1 MIESTIVLTPLHYAY
16 LIGVIVI
23 LAVMVMRRDTPA
35 VCIAFLFILGLI
47 GLKSF
52 TGAIMTVFNAILY
65 AGKEFMEVLATIAM
79 VTALSKCLKSEA
91 KRS

>member
-47 GLKSF
+47 GLKS
-52 TGAIMTVFNAILY
+52 
-65 AGKEFMEVLATIAM
+65 
-79 VTALSKCLKSEA
+79 LSLIHI
-91 KRS
+91 

>member
-1 MIESTIVLTPLHYAY
+1 MIESTIALTPLHYAY

-47 GLKSF
+47 GLKSV
-52 TGAIMTVFNAILY
+52 TGGIMTVFNAILY
-65 AGKEFMEVLATIAM
+65 AGKEFMEVFGHHSPGHLPFQM
-79 VTALSKCLKSEA
+79 LKGPWQ
-91 KRS
+91 

>member
-65 AGKEFMEVLATIAM
+65 AGK
-79 VTALSKCLKSEA
+79 
-91 KRS
+91 